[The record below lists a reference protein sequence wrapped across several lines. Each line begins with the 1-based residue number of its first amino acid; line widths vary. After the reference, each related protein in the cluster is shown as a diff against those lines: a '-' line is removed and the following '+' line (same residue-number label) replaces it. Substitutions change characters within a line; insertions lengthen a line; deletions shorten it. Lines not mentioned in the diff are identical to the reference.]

1 MLSKSDRFCRKVID
15 CNIFNGKYNKLLIAI
30 EYSKISP
37 EFLKLID
44 LIIQMDDFDF
54 LTSTL
59 YYMLEKSYDKI

>member
-1 MLSKSDRFCRKVID
+1 MID
-15 CNIFNGKYNKLLIAI
+15 CNIFNGKYYKLLIAI
-30 EYSKISP
+30 EYSKISL

-59 YYMLEKSYDKI
+59 YSMLDKSLDKIKNY